1 MTASTSKEQAEIK
14 KRNRATEKERA
25 DREAEALQ
33 LLNTGAG
40 TAYAAAC
47 LAKKYGVTLRQARRY
62 VSVASFELVEPATPA
77 ELDRQGMLSLHR
89 LDLIAGRAMAEED
102 HELAIKATRAHSQA
116 LAQFR
121 RAITAPATR
130 FKLPTDLGFA
140 TEQAM
145 AAQASPVDPASIP
158 F

>member
-1 MTASTSKEQAEIK
+1 MTSTIPQQNPETK
-14 KRNRATEKERA
+14 KRNRATEIEVSR
-25 DREAEALQ
+25 REAEALQ
-33 LLNTGAG
+33 LLNSGAG
-40 TAYAAAC
+40 TAYAAAT
-47 LAKKYGVTLRQARRY
+47 LAEKYGVTLRQARRY

-121 RAITAPATR
+121 RAITAPVTR

-140 TEQAM
+140 AEQAM